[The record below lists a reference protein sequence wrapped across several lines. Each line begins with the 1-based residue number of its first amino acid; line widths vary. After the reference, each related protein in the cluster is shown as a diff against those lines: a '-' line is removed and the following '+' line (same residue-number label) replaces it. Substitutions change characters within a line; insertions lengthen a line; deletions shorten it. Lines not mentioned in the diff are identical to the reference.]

1 VDEAD
6 TEQDDLFQAH
16 ARRLAMEP
24 PTGPAAK
31 PYSREEGKPH
41 AFIKFMES
49 EDGPPFW
56 QAVQD
61 AALSALAR
69 QETRF
74 STRTFLAR
82 YRDDNKV
89 RINDHF
95 SPWLA
100 DDLVADH
107 PQLID
112 IIERRVRRK
121 EGPPDHKEKEGE
133 ALSRW
138 ELFLYN

>member
-1 VDEAD
+1 MDEAD

-31 PYSREEGKPH
+31 TYSHEEGRPH
-41 AFIKFMES
+41 AFIKFMEGD
-49 EDGPPFW
+49 DGPPFW
-56 QAVQD
+56 RALEA
-61 AALSALAR
+61 AALDALAR

-74 STRTFLAR
+74 SPRGFLVH
-82 YRDDNKV
+82 YRDTKRV
-89 RINDHF
+89 RINNNF

-121 EGPPDHKEKEGE
+121 EGPPDHKEGE
-133 ALSRW
+133 ALSGW
-138 ELFLYN
+138 EMFLYN